1 MVPSAGDT
9 VEARGPWADGGAGA
23 HGSGERGATA
33 GRGAARGPGR
43 PSAALAGAPL
53 LAALAGCSAAGDAF
67 AKRTGPVGR
76 ALSAPVSTM
85 LCGAVLA
92 NAVPALGGNSVDLAE
107 LRAVQGVLVAVA
119 TPLLLMG
126 ANLRTIFEGAGPL
139 VPGFAVGAF
148 GTLAGTLLGVAVLG
162 DGLTDALG
170 ALAGIAEGSPVGGGM
185 TQEAE
190 VAGMSAALAAK
201 NIGGGFNFV
210 AVCES
215 SGVSSPVVALA
226 LAADNIAALL
236 YFPLNSF
243 LAGPPIKE
251 GQTEGGGEDGEGSAW
266 TPPPMR
272 IADYGSAEELT
283 LALAVSLAIVVA
295 VASAGAGGNTIAA
308 ASAATILLATA
319 SPRNFEPLRVPGS
332 TLARVLLG
340 LFFAS
345 AGLAGGSVVGIDSG
359 ALLYV
364 GALLVVIY
372 ATHIAAV
379 TVARS
384 LFGMTALEAAVV
396 SNAAVGGPATAAAL
410 AAAKGTD
417 PTPAVL
423 LGNLG
428 NAAATF
434 LALAALPL
442 LRVAAHAG

>member
-1 MVPSAGDT
+1 M
-9 VEARGPWADGGAGA
+9 ARGSGAPRRGGGRA
-23 HGSGERGATA
+23 RGAA
-33 GRGAARGPGR
+33 GGGGGRRGAARGPGR
-43 PSAALAGAPL
+43 PGAALAGAPL

-67 AKRTGPVGR
+67 ARRTGAVGR

-92 NAVPALGGNSVDLAE
+92 NAAPALGGSGVDLAE

-126 ANLRTIFEGAGPL
+126 ANLRTIFRGAGPL
-139 VPGFAVGAF
+139 VPGFAFGAF

-162 DGLTDALG
+162 YGLADALE
-170 ALAGIAEGSPVGGGM
+170 ALAGAAGGTPVGGGM
-185 TQEAE
+185 TQSE
-190 VAGMSAALAAK
+190 VAGVSAALAAK

-243 LAGPPIKE
+243 LAGPPLKE
-251 GQTEGGGEDGEGSAW
+251 EQTEGGGEGGEGSEW
-266 TPPPMR
+266 TPTPLR

-295 VASAGAGGNTIAA
+295 VAGAGAGGNTIAA

-359 ALLYV
+359 ALIYV

-372 ATHIAAV
+372 ASHIAAV
-379 TVARS
+379 AAARK
-384 LFGMTALEAAVV
+384 LFGMTALDAAVV

-410 AAAKGTD
+410 ATAKGAD

-442 LRVAAHAG
+442 LRAAAQAG

>member
-1 MVPSAGDT
+1 
-9 VEARGPWADGGAGA
+9 
-23 HGSGERGATA
+23 
-33 GRGAARGPGR
+33 
-43 PSAALAGAPL
+43 
-53 LAALAGCSAAGDAF
+53 
-67 AKRTGPVGR
+67 
-76 ALSAPVSTM
+76 M

-92 NAVPALGGNSVDLAE
+92 NAAPALGGSGVDLAE

-126 ANLRTIFEGAGPL
+126 ANLRTIFRGAGPL
-139 VPGFAVGAF
+139 VPGFAFGAF

-162 DGLTDALG
+162 YGLADALE
-170 ALAGIAEGSPVGGGM
+170 ALAGAAGGTPVGGGM
-185 TQEAE
+185 TQSE
-190 VAGMSAALAAK
+190 VAGVSAALAAK

-243 LAGPPIKE
+243 LAGPPLKE
-251 GQTEGGGEDGEGSAW
+251 EQTEGGGEGGEGSEW
-266 TPPPMR
+266 TPTPLR

-295 VASAGAGGNTIAA
+295 VAGAGAGGNTIAA

-359 ALLYV
+359 ALIYV

-372 ATHIAAV
+372 ASHIAAV
-379 TVARS
+379 AAARK
-384 LFGMTALEAAVV
+384 LFGMTALDAAVV

-410 AAAKGTD
+410 ATAKGAD

-442 LRVAAHAG
+442 LRAAAQAG

>member
-1 MVPSAGDT
+1 M
-9 VEARGPWADGGAGA
+9 
-23 HGSGERGATA
+23 
-33 GRGAARGPGR
+33 
-43 PSAALAGAPL
+43 
-53 LAALAGCSAAGDAF
+53 
-67 AKRTGPVGR
+67 
-76 ALSAPVSTM
+76 
-85 LCGAVLA
+85 
-92 NAVPALGGNSVDLAE
+92 DLAE

-139 VPGFAVGAF
+139 LPGFAVGAF

-243 LAGPPIKE
+243 LAGPPLKE
-251 GQTEGGGEDGEGSAW
+251 GQTEGGEDGEGSAW

-379 TVARS
+379 TVSRS

-442 LRVAAHAG
+442 FRMAAHAG